1 MKLKIIIAASTFL
14 IATPIIIG
22 QTLPNIPSV
31 PSVPS
36 GVSSSIPTLNS
47 LRNANVS
54 NPLSSDT
61 LRRSGL
67 DTSTLSQNPTERA
80 QSLRDQYKQ
89 GLLDDSRLPSLPDN
103 SSQLG
108 SLAKRF
114 TEQTFPQEFQAAKG
128 MLALPQAAPSGFPT
142 SLPTTVPSPTF
153 LPSTVPSSF
162 STPSIP
168 SL

>member
-22 QTLPNIPSV
+22 QTLPSPTDIPTPNS
-31 PSVPS
+31 
-36 GVSSSIPTLNS
+36 VSSSMSRLNS
-47 LRNANVS
+47 LRNTNVT
-54 NPLSSDT
+54 NPLSSDI
-61 LRRSGL
+61 LSQSGL
-67 DTSTLSQNPTERA
+67 NMSALSQSPMERA

-108 SLAKRF
+108 TLAKRF
-114 TEQTFPQEFQAAKG
+114 AEETFPQEFQAAKG

-142 SLPTTVPSPTF
+142 SLPTMIPSPTF
-153 LPSTVPSSF
+153 LPSSVPSIF
-162 STPSIP
+162 PTPTIP